1 MGLAER
7 ASSLFGPPTPVKET
21 VEEQGFFLGL
31 IHFEE
36 FVQDAERGVKS
47 EDRSVLFIYSQDNF
61 YVGLG
66 GQTTTLFLSLTL
78 SG

>member
-36 FVQDAERGVKS
+36 FVQDAERGVRS
-47 EDRSVLFIYSQDNF
+47 EDQFYLFTLRTISTS
-61 YVGLG
+61 GLG
-66 GQTTTLFLSLTL
+66 DKQRHYFFL
-78 SG
+78 